1 MLLLFFEQLM
11 NIVINLYLNIWWN
24 SSAKPSVSWIFVFC
38 CYMNLFLNSDFL
50 FLQWI
55 HFSSLCLTKED
66 IFCSKFFNSLVWTHS
81 LILLTYRNLLGMTI
95 FLTFVFIDFNIFSLS
110 FLSSTKLFKSLDL
123 FKENLCISLVLS
135 FLFLLLIYYLKF
147 YFMCSKT
154 YFKLLFTEKL
164 FFSLWSWFPSPNSF
178 WVLTSHFSPIL

>member
-24 SSAKPSVSWIFVFC
+24 SSAKPSVSWIFVFS

-66 IFCSKFFNSLVWTHS
+66 IFCSKFFNSLIWTHS

-95 FLTFVFIDFNIFSLS
+95 FFNFCVYWFQHIFSFFFVQYKVIQISWS
-110 FLSSTKLFKSLDL
+110 FQRKSLHFLGTFFFVLAFDL
-123 FKENLCISLVLS
+123 LSEILFHVL
-135 FLFLLLIYYLKF
+135 K
-147 YFMCSKT
+147 
-154 YFKLLFTEKL
+154 
-164 FFSLWSWFPSPNSF
+164 N
-178 WVLTSHFSPIL
+178 IL